1 MSTREGHSSRS
12 VILSKIRQCL
22 YTLLILL
29 VLSLTAC
36 DRNLV
41 SQVLT
46 PSLSGRTIHVNGS
59 GSVSGDPDIAT
70 LYIGVSVERDSV
82 VEAREEAAKSMTALI
97 ESLME
102 NGIAEK
108 DIITQNFSIYPRYDY
123 SEGVRILRG
132 YSVNNTVLTK
142 VRVLDTL
149 SDVIDDAAIA
159 GGDNIVLNS
168 IQFMIEDTTPLQQ
181 QARAMA
187 VKNAEAKALTI
198 AEASGVTLGDP
209 VTITEN
215 SYYES
220 PPISYAVAESSF
232 ADDAERTST
241 PIVSG
246 ELTVTINVTVIYE
259 IESE

>member
-1 MSTREGHSSRS
+1 MSTTPKHSSGYVFLS
-12 VILSKIRQCL
+12 NIGNCLHVI
-22 YTLLILL
+22 LILL
-29 VLSLTAC
+29 VSTLTAC
-36 DRNLV
+36 DGNLV

-46 PSLSGRTIHVNGS
+46 PSLSGRTINVNGS
-59 GSVSGDPDIAT
+59 GTVSGEPDIAT
-70 LYIGVSVERDSV
+70 LYLGVSVERDSV
-82 VEAREEAAKSMTALI
+82 VNAREEAARAMTALI
-97 ESLME
+97 DSLKA

-108 DIITQNFSIYPRYDY
+108 DIITQNFSIYPQYDY
-123 SEGVRILRG
+123 SEGKRKLRG
-132 YSVNNTVLTK
+132 YSANNTVQTK
-142 VRVLDTL
+142 VRKLDTL
-149 SDVIDDAAIA
+149 SDVIDDAAEA

-168 IQFMIEDTTPLQQ
+168 IQFMIEDTTPLQE

-198 AEASGVTLGDP
+198 AEASGVTLGKP

-220 PPISYAVAESSF
+220 PPIPYAVAEADY

-246 ELTVTINVTVIYE
+246 ELTVTINVTAVYE